1 MKGNC
6 MHLPLL
12 NLCTGNAP
20 LTESATRLWLKAVG
34 ERPDLPSWK
43 NVRRRKHTWLHD
55 LAVKADGYESAY
67 EELPAEELMAQ
78 NRYSVEHV
86 IPRSK
91 IDDASDLEADPYN
104 WILATRTENSRRS
117 NTPLKL
123 WPDNPGRPNARGVFQ
138 KIDGELHYLPPS
150 DQRARL
156 ARKWLYA
163 HATYPHDVDPPTV
176 AQLRNLGKIIA
187 LVRDTPILTAEQQV
201 ANDLYHMLNYKN
213 PLLTEDADHFYNVVD
228 WYEML
233 GGK

>member
-1 MKGNC
+1 

-20 LTESATRLWLKAVG
+20 LKDSATRLWLQAVG

-43 NVRRRKHTWLHD
+43 NVRGRRKRAWLHN
-55 LAVKADGYESAY
+55 LAVKASDYDSAY

-86 IPRSK
+86 VPRSK

-104 WILATRTENSRRS
+104 WILATRSENSRRS

-123 WPDNPGRPNARGVFQ
+123 WPDDAGRPRASGSFQ
-138 KIDGELHYLPPS
+138 TIDGELHYLPPS

-176 AQLRNLGKIIA
+176 AQLRNLAKIIA

-213 PLLTEDADHFYNVVD
+213 PLLTEDADHFYDVVD

>member
-1 MKGNC
+1 
-6 MHLPLL
+6 
-12 NLCTGNAP
+12 
-20 LTESATRLWLKAVG
+20 
-34 ERPDLPSWK
+34 
-43 NVRRRKHTWLHD
+43 
-55 LAVKADGYESAY
+55 
-67 EELPAEELMAQ
+67 MAQ

-86 IPRSK
+86 VPRSK

-104 WILATRTENSRRS
+104 WILATRSENSRRS

-123 WPDNPGRPNARGVFQ
+123 WLDTPGPPNARGCFQ

-176 AQLRNLGKIIA
+176 AQLRNLGKIVA
-187 LVRDTPILTAEQQV
+187 LVHDTPILAAEQQV
-201 ANDLYHMLNYKN
+201 ANALSHMLNYKN
-213 PLLTEDADHFYNVVD
+213 PLLSDDADHFYDVVD
-228 WYEML
+228 WYAML

>member
-1 MKGNC
+1 
-6 MHLPLL
+6 MHLPIL

-34 ERPDLPSWK
+34 ERPDLPKWQ

-86 IPRSK
+86 VPRSK

-104 WILATRTENSRRS
+104 WILATRSENSRRS

-123 WPDNPGRPNARGVFQ
+123 WLDTPGPPNARGCFQ

-176 AQLRNLGKIIA
+176 AQLHNL
-187 LVRDTPILTAEQQV
+187 
-201 ANDLYHMLNYKN
+201 
-213 PLLTEDADHFYNVVD
+213 
-228 WYEML
+228 
-233 GGK
+233 